1 MTPLPHHYKVRATG
15 AATSAPS
22 TSTPRAC
29 RNLALRGTGRVRR
42 TGRPVVT
49 RDAAG
54 GRDRRL
60 LHPDVS
66 RRRARRKLEWLS
78 LDCENF
84 EGTLERVEGVTSF
97 TRYVTRARLRLA
109 PGADAAKARELLER
123 AERGCLV
130 ANSLRGTQQL
140 EIEIVDAAG

>member
-15 AATSAPS
+15 AATGTLDLDSPGLQTLRSAAPAEFGGPGDLWS
-22 TSTPRAC
+22 PETLLVGAIADCFILTFRAVA
-29 RNLALRGTGRVRR
+29 R
-42 TGRPVVT
+42 
-49 RDAAG
+49 AG
-54 GRDRRL
+54 
-60 LHPDVS
+60 
-66 RRRARRKLEWLS
+66 KLEWLS
-78 LDCENF
+78 LDCET